1 MPWWKCWVFKKGKF
15 LDPKCS
21 FAGRMLLS
29 FVSLFALDVLA
40 SNTTRIVSKLIGN
53 PRIEI
58 KSQVPSLKWQKSL
71 GMFFVDLVRPF
82 VSKHSHLSG
91 SDNGWKWFWKYGECL
106 QSSIMLVLLCL
117 PVRFPVWS
125 FASPFR
131 NKKMEE
137 KKQTACP
144 GRPRSYIP
152 IPKRAWRTSAFSQ
165 RNWRPFQKPLSWY
178 PWRSALNQDHFQR
191 GLAEG
196 YGRRWEGGVKGVDI
210 MWWRLSSLWN

>member
-21 FAGRMLLS
+21 FAGRMLLN

-106 QSSIMLVLLCL
+106 QSSIMLVLFFLL
-117 PVRFPVWS
+117 VRFPVWS

-131 NKKMEE
+131 NKKNGGKKNKPRAPGVISRSQNALEE
-137 KKQTACP
+137 HPPFPNGP
-144 GRPRSYIP
+144 GDPSRSL
-152 IPKRAWRTSAFSQ
+152 WVDT
-165 RNWRPFQKPLSWY
+165 L
-178 PWRSALNQDHFQR
+178 
-191 GLAEG
+191 G
-196 YGRRWEGGVKGVDI
+196 GRRWIRITSKEDWPKDMGGDGRMV
-210 MWWRLSSLWN
+210 WRVLT